1 MRQAIFIIFLMLFI
15 SACSNN
21 NGQSNYNNNSDVIP
35 QGVSV
40 KNSHVDINK
49 NNNFTDEER
58 ANHLA
63 NLAAG
68 VPNVNGAT
76 AVVLGNVAVVGI
88 DVDANVDRAKVGT
101 IKYSVSESLKH
112 DPHGAG
118 AVVVADPDINARL
131 QEIRSDMRAGK
142 PVQGI
147 MNELSDIVGRIV
159 PDSPAPEM
167 GKNPEKAVKKPKK
180 QMNNKNDRELEKEQ
194 ERQSNEKNS

>member
-1 MRQAIFIIFLMLFI
+1 MRKAIFIVFLMLLI

-21 NGQSNYNNNSDVIP
+21 NGKSNYNNNSDVMP

-40 KNSHVDINK
+40 KNSHIDINK

-58 ANHLA
+58 ANYLA

-68 VPNVNGAT
+68 IPNVHGAT
-76 AVVLGNVAVVGI
+76 AVVLGNIAVVGI

-101 IKYSVSESLKH
+101 IKYSVAESLKH

-118 AVVVADPDINARL
+118 AVVVADPDLNARL
-131 QEIRSDMRAGK
+131 KEIRSDMRAGK

-159 PDSPAPEM
+159 PDAPTPEM
-167 GKNPEKAVKKPKK
+167 GKNPEKAVKKPKN
-180 QMNNKNDRELEKEQ
+180 QMNNQNDRELENEQ
-194 ERQSNEKNS
+194 KKQSNEKNS